1 MHVAFVTAE
10 GNQIRDEDV
19 DRPFHEA
26 SFARHGIELEYR
38 YWTDPTVEWSAY
50 DLVVIR
56 SPWDYTTRP
65 TEFLEWLDRVAGLRQ
80 LQNPGALIRWNLD
93 KGYLLELESRGVP
106 VVRTVIA
113 RGIDEVVEALTAF
126 GPTDVVI
133 KPVVSAGSRLTGW
146 FVPGDPSALDLAR
159 EILAEGVKVLVEPF
173 ISSVATVG
181 EISAVFFDGV
191 LSHCLRK
198 GPILER
204 GGGLIGGVYQENVSF
219 HQPTNAELGVAQS
232 ALGASTEIARERGW
246 LPEGAMPLY
255 GRFDMVELDD
265 GTVALIE
272 AELFEPSLFL
282 SLSPGAEDLFTEA
295 CARRAEMLR

>member
-10 GNQIRDEDV
+10 GDHIRDEDV

-26 SFARHGIELEYR
+26 SFARRGIDLEYR
-38 YWTDPTVEWSAY
+38 YWTDPTVQWDAY

-56 SPWDYTTRP
+56 SPWDYATRSA
-65 TEFLEWLDRVAGLRQ
+65 EFLAWLDRVAGLGQ
-80 LQNPGALIRWNLD
+80 LQNPAALIRWNLD

-113 RGIDEVVEALTAF
+113 ENIDQVAAALNAL
-126 GPTDVVI
+126 GSTDAVI

-146 FVPGDPSALDLAR
+146 FVADDPAALGLAH
-159 EILAEGVKVLVEPF
+159 EILIEGVKVIVEPF
-173 ISSVATVG
+173 VSSVATVG
-181 EISAVFFDGV
+181 EISAVFFDGA

-204 GGGLIGGVYQENVSF
+204 GGGLIGGAYQENVRL
-219 HQPTNAELGVAQS
+219 HQPTDAELDVANS
-232 ALGASTEIARERGW
+232 ALRASTEIARERDW
-246 LPEGAMPLY
+246 LTDGAMPLY

-282 SLSPGAEDLFTEA
+282 SLSAGAEDLFTQA
-295 CARRAEMLR
+295 CARRVEMLR